1 MGRKLGWGVSAPFFG
16 EGSSVPVLYSVARDE
31 AYLHAKFH
39 FDPSNRLATV
49 HQRCRQNRHR
59 TGQRHKAN
67 RFTNGRQNLGVM

>member
-39 FDPSNRLATV
+39 LDLPTV
-49 HQRCRQNRHR
+49 WPQYTNVTDRQDRPQI
-59 TGQRHKAN
+59 TCK
-67 RFTNGRQNLGVM
+67 RFINVNVTFAEQLK